1 MYLASDNAYSTLA
14 GAISDVATTL
24 TVNVGHGDRF
34 PVIEG
39 VDYTFCTLE
48 DAGGN
53 YEIIKVT
60 ERVSASDTMTIE
72 RGQLGTD
79 ARAWGAGDSI
89 ELRLVSQIVI
99 DAIAHYT
106 DNVDAHAASAI
117 GFTPAGGIEADN
129 VQEAIEELDADK
141 QAVSEKDASG
151 GYVGMTLRKINF
163 WNALGTFKSF
173 FANANTAVRTYTF
186 QDRDGTIADNT
197 DLATKASLSGA
208 NFTGPINEKKATV
221 ASAVSPDIWTGTGN
235 VIDFTGTTQATDFA
249 DAPQAGARR
258 VLVCAAACS
267 FVNNANLLIHG
278 GKDFTAA
285 AGDIIEVIAI
295 TTAVFRLVPH
305 RANGKAIINSRETGE
320 IQWMARST
328 SPDGWLKL
336 NGQTI
341 GGAASGATARANADT
356 VDLFTLLWNEHTN
369 AVLPIQDSAG
379 AASAR
384 GASAAADF
392 AANKRL
398 PLPDM
403 RDEFPRGLDDGRGG
417 DVGRVFGSS
426 QGDAMR
432 NLTGDVTVNTGSSSG
447 LFGGAN
453 GVFELSGGS
462 NNEFVAS
469 GGSTSGTRYMGFS
482 IDASNQVPTAS
493 EIRPRNIAYPW
504 FIKL

>member
-24 TVNVGHGDRF
+24 TVSVGHGDRF

-53 YEIIKVT
+53 YEIIKIT

-117 GFTPAGGIEADN
+117 GVTPAGGIEADN
-129 VQEAIEELDADK
+129 VQEALEELDSDK
-141 QAVSEKDASG
+141 QALSEKDAPG
-151 GYVGMTLRKINF
+151 GYVGLTLRKINF

-173 FANANTAVRTYTF
+173 FTNANTAARTYTF

-197 DLATKASLSGA
+197 DLATKANLAGA
-208 NFTGPINEKKATV
+208 TFTGPVNEKKAAV
-221 ASAVSPDIWTGTGN
+221 ASAASPDIWAGGN
-235 VIDFTGTTQATDFA
+235 VIDYTGTTQATDFA
-249 DAPQAGARR
+249 DAPAAGARR

-285 AGDIIEVIAI
+285 SGDIIEVIAI
-295 TTAVFRLVPH
+295 TTTVFRLVPH
-305 RANGKAIINSRETGE
+305 KANGKPVINGREPGE
-320 IQWMARST
+320 IQFMARKT
-328 SPDGWLKL
+328 PPEGWLKM

-341 GGAASGATARANADT
+341 GSAASGATLRANADT
-356 VDLFTLLWNEHTN
+356 LDLYTVLWNDCANTE
-369 AVLPIQDSAG
+369 LPIQDSAG
-379 AASAR
+379 VASVR

-398 PLPDM
+398 PVPDM
-403 RDEFPRGLDDGRGG
+403 RGEIPRGLDDGRGV
-417 DVGRVFGSS
+417 DTGRVFGSA

-432 NLTGDVTVNTGSSSG
+432 NLTGDVGINTGSSSG
-447 LFGGAN
+447 LFGSN
-453 GVFELSGGS
+453 SGVFGLSNG
-462 NNEFVAS
+462 NNEFLE
-469 GGSTSGTRYMGFS
+469 GGGTFSGTRYMNFNF
-482 IDASNQVPTAS
+482 DASRQVPTAS
-493 EIRPRNIAYPW
+493 EFRMRNVAFSW